1 MKKFFRNLKFV
12 WDYCNKNI
20 FLVIL
25 NVFLNILNLIL
36 VIVLPL
42 VSAKIIILITDNKI
56 YQFIILAILLF
67 IINILYEVIRYFTR
81 IIPLKVYKDVY
92 SSLSVLL
99 SKEVLKLENSVLDS
113 EGTGPFITRA
123 RYDLNTLVE
132 IFSTINNNIS
142 SIFKSLG
149 KVVAMFFI
157 SPVFAIFTLFTIL
170 VLMFIQSVRIKRVN
184 ELDKEYRNSSE
195 EKEGFASS
203 IVMGARDI
211 KMLNSEKSFLNRF
224 GVLVSSTNKKMFNR
238 EKVDRNYSSL
248 SMFFMNIFDFSFL
261 LLYAILLYYKLITIT
276 MALVLYN
283 YTEGIFSVV
292 YVFKE
297 VSDDIRNFNLSCERV
312 RELIDGKRF
321 RKEEFGKVH
330 LNRIEGNFEF
340 KNVSFKYDKKKVL
353 DKLSFKVKA
362 NQIVAFVGKSGAGK
376 TTIFNLL
383 CKMYNV
389 NSGKILIDGVDI
401 NDLDKDTIR
410 GNITVISQN
419 PYIFNLSIR
428 DNLKLVK
435 EDMSEEEMVRA
446 CKGACL
452 HDFIMKLPKKYDT
465 VVGEGGVMLSGGEK
479 QRLAIARALLQ
490 RTEIILFDEATSA
503 LDNETQSKVQ
513 EAIEN
518 MKGEYTILIIAHRL
532 STIMNADKIY
542 FINQGKVEAEGT
554 HKGLL
559 RKCKNYRHLYESELS
574 KGSEVK

>member
-1 MKKFFRNLKFV
+1 MKELFVNLKFASK
-12 WDYCNKNI
+12 YCKQKFKI
-20 FLVIL
+20 FVFIVMNLF
-25 NVFLNILNLIL
+25 NVSVNTIIPIFF
-36 VIVLPL
+36 
-42 VSAKIIILITDNKI
+42 AKVVVDITDNQLKQIIILA
-56 YQFIILAILLF
+56 FVILFLCSISLVLDHF
-67 IINILYEVIRYFTR
+67 VVI
-81 IIPLKVYKDVY
+81 
-92 SSLSVLL
+92 L
-99 SKEVLKLENSVLDS
+99 SKSIYNNALSNIQMSLASEVLKLENSSIDQN
-113 EGTGPFITRA
+113 GTGVFIERLSSDSQVLA
-123 RYDLNTLVE
+123 D
-132 IFSTINNNIS
+132 IFNSLTDKIS
-142 SIFKSLG
+142 YI
-149 KVVAMFFI
+149 
-157 SPVFAIFTLFTIL
+157 
-170 VLMFIQSVRIKRVN
+170 LMFVGSLTVIFLTSDLVFLYVLIGIILTYMLIYKNTKKLNNEDRKFRLINERVTGLFSELVR
-184 ELDKEYRNSSE
+184 
-195 EKEGFASS
+195 GT
-203 IVMGARDI
+203 RDI
-211 KMLNSEKSFLNRF
+211 KMLNSEDAFVNEYKARFDKVNESKYNIRMMAKSYDLEEMCLYHTVSFVLLLIIALL
-224 GVLVSSTNKKMFNR
+224 LVSGGLTP
-238 EKVDRNYSSL
+238 VAAIIVWNYSN
-248 SMFFMNIFDFSFL
+248 NITDVNYFVTDL
-261 LLYAILLYYKLITIT
+261 MT
-276 MALVLYN
+276 M
-283 YTEGIFSVV
+283 
-292 YVFKE
+292 
-297 VSDDIRNFNLSCERV
+297 IRNFNLSCERV

-559 RKCKNYRHLYESELS
+559 RKCKDYRHLYESEL
-574 KGSEVK
+574 E

>member
-1 MKKFFRNLKFV
+1 MKELFVNLKFASK
-12 WDYCNKNI
+12 YCKQKFKI
-20 FLVIL
+20 FVFIVMNLF
-25 NVFLNILNLIL
+25 NVSVNTIIPIFF
-36 VIVLPL
+36 
-42 VSAKIIILITDNKI
+42 AKVVVDITDNQLKQIIILA
-56 YQFIILAILLF
+56 FVILFLCSISLVLDHF
-67 IINILYEVIRYFTR
+67 VVI
-81 IIPLKVYKDVY
+81 
-92 SSLSVLL
+92 L
-99 SKEVLKLENSVLDS
+99 SKSIYNNALSNIQMSLASEVLKLENSSIDQN
-113 EGTGPFITRA
+113 GTGVFIERLSSDSQVLA
-123 RYDLNTLVE
+123 D
-132 IFSTINNNIS
+132 IFNSLTDKIS
-142 SIFKSLG
+142 YI
-149 KVVAMFFI
+149 
-157 SPVFAIFTLFTIL
+157 
-170 VLMFIQSVRIKRVN
+170 LMFVGSLTVIFLTSDLVFLYVLIGIILTYMLIYKNTKKLNNEDRKFRLINERVTGLFSELVR
-184 ELDKEYRNSSE
+184 
-195 EKEGFASS
+195 GT
-203 IVMGARDI
+203 RDI
-211 KMLNSEKSFLNRF
+211 KMLNSEDAFVNEYKARFDKVNESKYNIRMMAKSYDLEEMCLYHTVSFVLLLIIALL
-224 GVLVSSTNKKMFNR
+224 LVSGGLTP
-238 EKVDRNYSSL
+238 VAAIIVWNYSN
-248 SMFFMNIFDFSFL
+248 NITDVNYFVTDL
-261 LLYAILLYYKLITIT
+261 MT
-276 MALVLYN
+276 M
-283 YTEGIFSVV
+283 
-292 YVFKE
+292 
-297 VSDDIRNFNLSCERV
+297 IRNFNLSCERV

-362 NQIVAFVGKSGAGK
+362 NQTVAFVGKSGAGK

-490 RTEIILFDEATSA
+490 KTEIILFDEATSA

-559 RKCKNYRHLYESELS
+559 RKCKDYRHLYESEL
-574 KGSEVK
+574 E